1 MIDVKAP
8 FALFDLN
15 SPILNFPS
23 AKHTII
29 NTWRSFSPLCSTRL
43 VRHAGG
49 LKENS
54 GTTRLSKQTAGSTK
68 KRELTSNKQQQCQHR
83 GTRSLPSPLAVVV
96 DDDWDQWISWSRV
109 KFHDMHLVMLVHTQQ
124 NIPTANWDQ
133 RERERKKK
141 KTMTTRGIFLLVRV
155 DWPIGKKLSS
165 PLIIS
170 ARKREREREEEKE
183 KKNSC
188 SFAHTYTCYN
198 MSFVSAL
205 A

>member
-133 RERERKKK
+133 REREEEEEDDDDE
-141 KTMTTRGIFLLVRV
+141 GNFF
-155 DWPIGKKLSS
+155 
-165 PLIIS
+165 IS
-170 ARKREREREEEKE
+170 ARRLTNRKKALFSSHYFRAQARERERGGEGEEEQLLLR
-183 KKNSC
+183 
-188 SFAHTYTCYN
+188 AHIH
-198 MSFVSAL
+198 L
-205 A
+205 L